1 MITKRCLMRRT
12 FVSLRRCPDVPV
24 PDPNTPDHRPLQDL
38 RLRDFRCFR
47 GEHTARLAP
56 LTLLVGDNGAGKTSF
71 LAAVHAI
78 LDVADGH
85 GDPDFQAAPYDLGPF
100 AEVVHRQRPNG
111 RGPGADSFGVGC
123 RRPGLDVESVAMDAT
138 FTIHEDATPTLST
151 VDWRAGDA
159 WMRQP
164 WDDDFHIEFGCG
176 GRSWRVPVASDEL
189 ERFLQTRMLDK
200 LQPTHGEAGGNVTD
214 SDRDKLLTLL
224 AERNQFYV
232 VVSAEEPIFSG
243 PIRTYDRARMEQ
255 DPRGSSLPAFLAGH
269 CFDDTERWARLKRD
283 VEAFGRASGLFDEIF
298 VKHLNETAF
307 HPFQLEVR
315 KWGTRRKGAKRNLI
329 DAGYGV
335 SQVLPLLVDLV
346 YPGEASLFLLQQP
359 EVHLHPR
366 AQAELGSLFCTTAAA
381 GRQIIVETHSDYVID
396 RVRMDVR
403 DQKTALKPEDVSVLF
418 FERDDL
424 ESRIHS
430 VRFDEL
436 GNVLDAP
443 HSYGRFFMNETRR
456 SVGL

>member
-1 MITKRCLMRRT
+1 M
-12 FVSLRRCPDVPV
+12 D
-24 PDPNTPDHRPLQDL
+24 NRPLQEL

-47 GEHTARLAP
+47 GEQTARLTP
-56 LTLLVGDNGAGKTSF
+56 LTLLVGENGAGKTSF

-78 LDVADGH
+78 LAVADGH

-100 AEVVHRQRPNG
+100 AEVVHRQSPNG
-111 RGPGADSFGVGC
+111 RGPGADSFGIGC

-189 ERFLQTRMLDK
+189 ERFLQSRMLDK
-200 LQPTHGEAGGNVTD
+200 LQPTHGEAAGNVTE

-243 PIRTYDRARMEQ
+243 PIRTYDRAQMEQ
-255 DPRGSSLPAFLAGH
+255 DPRRSSRPAFLAGH
-269 CFDDTERWARLKRD
+269 CFDDTERWACLKRE
-283 VEAFGRASGLFDEIF
+283 VEAFGRASGLFDEIY

-315 KWGTRRKGAKRNLI
+315 KWGKRRKGTRRNLI

-366 AQAELGSLFCTTAAA
+366 AQAELGSLFCTTVAA
-381 GRQIIVETHSDYVID
+381 GRQLIVETHSDYVID
-396 RVRMDVR
+396 RILLDIR
-403 DQKTALKPEDVSVLF
+403 DRRTGLRSDDVSILY
-418 FERDDL
+418 FERGDGDATMHSIRIDAEGNIL
-424 ESRIHS
+424 EVPEGYRK
-430 VRFDEL
+430 FFKDEL
-436 GNVLDAP
+436 NRVIN
-443 HSYGRFFMNETRR
+443 Y
-456 SVGL
+456 